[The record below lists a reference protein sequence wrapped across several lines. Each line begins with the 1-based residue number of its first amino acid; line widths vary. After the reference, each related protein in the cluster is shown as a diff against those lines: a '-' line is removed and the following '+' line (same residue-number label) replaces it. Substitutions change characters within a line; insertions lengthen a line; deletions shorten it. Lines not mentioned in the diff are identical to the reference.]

1 MRALAHDVCSLH
13 SSSTRHS
20 ATARL
25 FAPTPSNSRDQK
37 LSYIDVQYQ
46 ARYATFGG
54 GAITPAVKFLLIA
67 NISVFILQTFVDYRL
82 VYFFGLVPQL
92 VWQDLYLWQ
101 LFTYQFLHGGLFHLL
116 FNMLALWMFGC
127 DLERRWGTSFFLKY
141 YFVCAVGG
149 GILNT
154 LLAPNQMVP
163 SIGASGGVYGILLAY
178 GLIYPN
184 QIIYFYFLFP
194 IKMKHFVWIIGAIA
208 LYSSIT
214 SGQSGIAHIAHLGGM
229 LFGYLYLR
237 GGNPVDSLKLYLA
250 KRRLARLKRRFHVFQ
265 GGKDDD
271 SKPTL
276 H

>member
-1 MRALAHDVCSLH
+1 ML
-13 SSSTRHS
+13 
-20 ATARL
+20 
-25 FAPTPSNSRDQK
+25 
-37 LSYIDVQYQ
+37 
-46 ARYATFGG
+46 GG

-67 NISVFILQTFVDYRL
+67 NTAVFVVQTFVDYRL

-92 VWQDLYLWQ
+92 VWNNLYLWQ

-116 FNMLALWMFGC
+116 FNMLALWMFGG
-127 DLERRWGTSFFLKY
+127 DLERRWGSIFFLKY
-141 YFVCAVGG
+141 YFVSVLGG
-149 GILNT
+149 GILNA
-154 LLAPNQMVP
+154 LLTPNQMVP

-184 QIIYFYFLFP
+184 QIVYFYFLFP

-237 GGNPVDSLKLYLA
+237 GGNPLDRLRIYLA
-250 KRRLARLKRRFHVFQ
+250 
-265 GGKDDD
+265 
-271 SKPTL
+271 
-276 H
+276 

>member
-1 MRALAHDVCSLH
+1 MLYQ
-13 SSSTRHS
+13 TRS
-20 ATARL
+20 
-25 FAPTPSNSRDQK
+25 FS
-37 LSYIDVQYQ
+37 
-46 ARYATFGG
+46 FGG
-54 GAITPAVKFLLIA
+54 GVTPAVKFLLIVNTA
-67 NISVFILQTFVDYRL
+67 VFILQIFLDQYLTWL
-82 VYFFGLVPQL
+82 FGLVPHL
-92 VWQDLYLWQ
+92 VWQNFYLWQ

-127 DLERRWGTSFFLKY
+127 ALERRWGSEFFLKY
-141 YFVCAVGG
+141 YFVSAVGG

-154 LLAPNQMVP
+154 LLVPDQMGP
-163 SIGASGGVYGILLAY
+163 SIGASAGVYGILLAF

-184 QIIYFYFLFP
+184 QVVYLYFLFP

-214 SGQSGIAHIAHLGGM
+214 SGESGIAHLAHLGGM

-237 GGNPVDSLKLYLA
+237 GGNPWGRVKLYLDQ
-250 KRRLARLKRRFHVFQ
+250 RRLARLKRRFHLID

-271 SKPTL
+271 SGPTV